1 MDKNVRTAAIVEVV
15 FLDGEIKEYT
25 ISASP
30 SIGGYLA
37 REAGET
43 GVLSMFNL
51 DESYAVP
58 MGNIRE
64 WRVKAAE
71 QPK

>member
-58 MGNIRE
+58 MTNIRE

-71 QPK
+71 EKK

>member
-1 MDKNVRTAAIVEVV
+1 MEKNLRTSAIVEVV

-37 REAGET
+37 REAGES
-43 GVLSMFNL
+43 GILNMYNL
-51 DESYAVP
+51 DESYAIP
-58 MGNIRE
+58 LANIRE
-64 WRVKAAE
+64 WRIRAAGE
-71 QPK
+71 